1 MATHQPSRRHKMM
14 ARPFI
19 AAVLLVVAVT
29 ASDRLAACG
38 DKYLNLGLGT
48 RFERSPAERRAA
60 AVLVYAIP
68 GSDLSRTFGAQ
79 SIEQGMEKV
88 GYQAT
93 QVGTATEFDAALRA
107 RSWDVIVLDGRDSA
121 SVSQRLPKVGG
132 PHLVP
137 VLTRPSRDEL
147 KQARKMYETVL
158 ETPSKSRVFV
168 ETVDEALDLHEI
180 ATAAAAKRAIKP

>member
-1 MATHQPSRRHKMM
+1 MM

-79 SIEQGMEKV
+79 SVEEGMKKV
-88 GYQAT
+88 GYQPT

-121 SVSQRLPKVGG
+121 SVSQRLPKAGG

-137 VLTRPSRDEL
+137 VLTRPTKDEL

-158 ETPSKSRVFV
+158 EMPSKSRVFV
-168 ETVDEALDLHEI
+168 ETLDEALDLHEI
-180 ATAAAAKRAIKP
+180 AAAAAAKRATKH

>member
-1 MATHQPSRRHKMM
+1 MM

-19 AAVLLVVAVT
+19 AGVLLVAGVT

-60 AVLVYAIP
+60 AVLLYVVP

-79 SIEQGMEKV
+79 SVEEGMKKV
-88 GYQAT
+88 GYQPT
-93 QVGTATEFDAALRA
+93 QVGTAAEFDAALRA

-121 SVSQRLPKVGG
+121 SVSQRLPKAGG

-137 VLTRPSRDEL
+137 VLTRPTKDEL
-147 KQARKMYETVL
+147 KQARKIYETVL
-158 ETPSKSRVFV
+158 EAPTKSRVFL

-180 ATAAAAKRAIKP
+180 DAAAAARRATKH

>member
-1 MATHQPSRRHKMM
+1 MM

-19 AAVLLVVAVT
+19 AAVLLVVAV
-29 ASDRLAACG
+29 ASSDRLVACG

-48 RFERSPAERRAA
+48 RFARSPAERRAA

-68 GSDLSRTFGAQ
+68 GSDLSRMFGAQ
-79 SIEQGMEKV
+79 SVEEGMKKV
-88 GYQAT
+88 GYQPT
-93 QVGTATEFDAALRA
+93 QVGTEKEFDAALRA

-121 SVSQRLPKVGG
+121 SVSQRLPKTGG

-137 VLTRPSRDEL
+137 VLTRPTKDEL
-147 KQARKMYETVL
+147 KQARKIYETVL

-180 ATAAAAKRAIKP
+180 DAAAVAKHATKH

>member
-1 MATHQPSRRHKMM
+1 MM
-14 ARPFI
+14 TRPFI
-19 AAVLLVVAVT
+19 AGVLLVAGVT
-29 ASDRLAACG
+29 ASDRLVACG

-60 AVLVYAIP
+60 AVLLYVVP

-79 SIEQGMEKV
+79 SVEEGMKKV
-88 GYQAT
+88 GYQPT
-93 QVGTATEFDAALRA
+93 QVGTAAEFDTALRA

-121 SVSQRLPKVGG
+121 SVSQRLPKAGG

-137 VLTRPSRDEL
+137 VLTRPTKDEL
-147 KQARKMYETVL
+147 KQTRKIYETVI
-158 ETPSKSRVFV
+158 EAPTRSRVFL

-180 ATAAAAKRAIKP
+180 DAAAARRAAKH